1 MQSGRFFVGA
11 VATERVTTAM
21 KNNKDCD
28 KKLPES
34 YAEIF
39 STNVSS
45 KKFCRR
51 RDGVLLTAE
60 QLAEELGE
68 SSRTIRTWRQKHVIP
83 YVAISYRTQRFVLA
97 DVLTALARRTI
108 KPRNV

>member
-11 VATERVTTAM
+11 VATERETAEM
-21 KNNKDCD
+21 KNNKDRD
-28 KKLPES
+28 KLPAS
-34 YAEIF
+34 YAEVF
-39 STNVSS
+39 STKVSS

-68 SSRTIRTWRQKHVIP
+68 SSRTIRTWKQKHVIP
-83 YVAISYRTQRFVLA
+83 FVAISYRTQRFVLA
-97 DVLTALARRTI
+97 DVLAALARRTI